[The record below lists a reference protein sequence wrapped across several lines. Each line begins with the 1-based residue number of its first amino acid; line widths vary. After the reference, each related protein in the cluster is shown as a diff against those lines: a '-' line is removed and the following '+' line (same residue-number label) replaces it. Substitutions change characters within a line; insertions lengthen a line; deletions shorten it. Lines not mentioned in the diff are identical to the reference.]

1 MADTALRLDFT
12 VDRGSFVLNAR
23 LELPDKGVTA
33 LFGRSGSGKT
43 TLLRCIAGLERQKGG
58 YLNFKGDVWQEGRR
72 FLPTW
77 KRPLGYVFQEA
88 SLFPH
93 LRVSQ
98 NLEYGYRRVP
108 PEMRHL
114 HKDEVIRLLSLES
127 LLDRYPDEISGGQR
141 QRVALGRALLT
152 SPSLLLMDEPL
163 ASLDTASKNEILPFL
178 ERLRDELEIPIV
190 YVSHSIDEV
199 IRLAD
204 HMVLIDD
211 GQVVAQG
218 ELQDLLTHPKLPFVM
233 TETSSAVL
241 HGRVT
246 GTEAGDGLMELD
258 VEGQPLLMNRH
269 PVCGGQAVRIK
280 IMARDVALALQPPQ
294 DSSFLNC
301 LKVRLLDSQPGIL
314 PSQLLVRL
322 ALGKQILLS
331 RISLRSARH
340 LELRPDQELHALVKG
355 VALG

>member
-1 MADTALRLDFT
+1 MGLTLDFT
-12 VDRGSFVLNAR
+12 VDRGGFVLNAR

-43 TLLRCIAGLERQKGG
+43 TLLRCIAGLERQKSGSLTFRG
-58 YLNFKGDVWQEGRR
+58 ETWQEGRH

-93 LRVSQ
+93 LRVLQ

-108 PEMRHL
+108 PEKRHI
-114 HKDEVIRLLSLES
+114 HTQEVIRLLSLES

-141 QRVALGRALLT
+141 QRVSLGRALLT
-152 SPSLLLMDEPL
+152 SPRLLLMDEPL
-163 ASLDTASKNEILPFL
+163 ASLDETSKGDILPFL
-178 ERLRDELEIPIV
+178 ERLKDELEIPIV

-204 HMVLIDD
+204 HMVLIDN
-211 GQVVAQG
+211 GRVMAQG
-218 ELQDLLTHPKLPFVM
+218 SLQDLLTHRELPFVR
-233 TETSSAVL
+233 TESSSVVL

-246 GTEAGDGLMELD
+246 RPEMGDGLMELD
-258 VEGQPLLMNRH
+258 VEGQPLLMTSH
-269 PVCGGQAVRIK
+269 PITGGQAVRVK
-280 IMARDVALALQPPQ
+280 VMARDVALALHPPQ

-301 LKVRLLDSQPGIL
+301 LTVRLLDSQPGVL

-322 ALGKQILLS
+322 MLGKQILLS
-331 RISLRSARH
+331 RISQRSAQRLDLH
-340 LELRPDQELHALVKG
+340 PGQNLHALVKG